1 MGGAEALGPILMGM
15 SMPVHV
21 LARGSEVEEIV
32 NMAAI
37 AVVHAQVG
45 VLGIQQSAPRAA
57 RPAVP

>member
-1 MGGAEALGPILMGM
+1 MGM
-15 SMPVHV
+15 AKPVHV

-45 VLGIQQSAPRAA
+45 VLGIR
-57 RPAVP
+57 